1 MTLRALGPTNAVLPV
16 PTGMVQGFIRKTEFP
31 FNKYV
36 QYVPAPD
43 VQFSY
48 WRLDPD
54 ENVRLVELNQ
64 YAWHYGDFAPT
75 GKGETER
82 VELISDRIRRW
93 NFPWTIDDQTIDSFG
108 NQNISPTKLL
118 NLNKM
123 NQAKLHLATQVLNTL
138 SAADF
143 GSNTSTPAAIT
154 GLAGGFFDLSSGV
167 EQTVAGTPN
176 PNYGII
182 LTTFQQIKQYL
193 TLGTNGAI
201 DGSEMV
207 AVLPVKVAQ
216 AIAKSGEMRE
226 WLKQSQ
232 FAKEISDPNIV
243 NWNLPP
249 SYGGFTLVVEDTVR
263 CYINQKADGTVASV
277 TATPTEKGFALTDDT
292 VYFLSRP
299 GGLDGGYG
307 YQNFSSVQVYTLNGQ
322 MTMRAR
328 SDSWNQLQEGQI
340 VMENKVVFPA
350 AIASF
355 KLTDCLST

>member
-16 PTGMVQGFIRKTEFP
+16 PTGIVQGFIRKTEFP

-64 YAWHYGDFAPT
+64 YAWHYGDYAPT

-82 VELISDRIRRW
+82 VELIADRIRRW
-93 NFPWTIDDQTIDSFG
+93 NFPWTIDDQTIDSFAK
-108 NQNISPTKLL
+108 QNISPTTLL

-123 NQAKLHLATQVLNTL
+123 NQAKLHLASQVIAALA
-138 SAADF
+138 AADF
-143 GSNTSTPAAIT
+143 GSNTSTPATLT
-154 GLAGGFFDLSSGV
+154 GNPGAFFDLSSGV
-167 EQTVAGTPN
+167 EQTIAGTPN

-182 LTTFQQIKQYL
+182 ENTFQTIKKYL
-193 TLGTNGAI
+193 HLGTNGAV
-201 DGSEMV
+201 DGSEMI
-207 AVLPVKVAQ
+207 AVLPVPVAQ
-216 AIAKSGEMRE
+216 AIARSGEMRE

-232 FAKEISDPNIV
+232 FAKEITDPNIV

-249 SYGGFTLVVEDTVR
+249 TYAGFTLVVEDTVR
-263 CYINQKADGTVASV
+263 CFINQKADGTVASV
-277 TATPTEKGFALTDDT
+277 TATPTEKGFALTGDT

-328 SDSWNQLQEGQI
+328 GDSWNQLQEGQI
-340 VMENKVVFPA
+340 VMENRVVFPA

>member
-16 PTGMVQGFIRKTEFP
+16 PTGIVQGFIRKTEFP
-31 FNKYV
+31 FNKYC

-43 VQFSY
+43 VQFTY

-64 YAWHYGDFAPT
+64 YAWHYGDYAPT
-75 GKGETER
+75 GMGETER
-82 VELISDRIRRW
+82 VELLSDRIRRW
-93 NFPWTIDDQTIDSFG
+93 NFPWTIDDQTIASFG
-108 NQNISPTKLL
+108 KQNISPTNLL

-123 NQAKLHLATQVLNTL
+123 NQAKLHLASQVITTL
-138 SAADF
+138 QAADF
-143 GSNTSTPAAIT
+143 GSNTGTPVSLT
-154 GLAGGFFDLSSGV
+154 GQAGAFFDLSSGV
-167 EQTVAGTPN
+167 EMLPAGTTN
-176 PNYGII
+176 PQYGII
-182 LTTFQQIKQYL
+182 NSTFQAIKQYL
-193 TLGTNGAI
+193 TLGTNGAV

-207 AVLPVKVAQ
+207 AVLPVGVAK

-232 FAKEISDPNIV
+232 FAKEITDPNIV

-249 SYGGFTLVVEDTVR
+249 TYAGFTLVVEDTVR

-277 TATPTEKGFALTDDT
+277 TATPTEKGFALTGDT

-307 YQNFSSVQVYTLNGQ
+307 YQNFSSVQIYTLNGQ
-322 MTMRAR
+322 MQVRAR
-328 SDSWNQLQEGQI
+328 GDSWNQLQEGQI
-340 VMENKVVFPA
+340 VMENRVVFPA